1 MITCFIVDDEPIAR
15 RGLREYITREG
26 DIKILAECENII
38 ELRMRLQ
45 EMSPDIIFLDIEMPY
60 ASGMDWLSTANTS
73 SLVILTTAY
82 EQYALRS
89 YDFNVVDYLLKPI
102 PYARFSKAIVKA
114 RKLLQKDLET
124 EGVDYIV
131 VKVTQT
137 KRHKILFRDITYIE
151 AQQNYCNIH
160 HRDDTTLMV
169 RTTLNNILEQLPSDM
184 FCQVHRSFIV
194 NKTRITS
201 MDSSRINIGDV
212 SIPVSRTYK
221 EKLL

>member
-89 YDFNVVDYLLKPI
+89 YQRSRLSSQADSLRTFLKGHSQGKEIAPE
-102 PYARFSKAIVKA
+102 RF
-114 RKLLQKDLET
+114 R
-124 EGVDYIV
+124 
-131 VKVTQT
+131 
-137 KRHKILFRDITYIE
+137 
-151 AQQNYCNIH
+151 N
-160 HRDDTTLMV
+160 
-169 RTTLNNILEQLPSDM
+169 
-184 FCQVHRSFIV
+184 
-194 NKTRITS
+194 
-201 MDSSRINIGDV
+201 
-212 SIPVSRTYK
+212 
-221 EKLL
+221 